1 MSILGINE
9 VYGVGGLF
17 EALSATR
24 EREEEK
30 SGESNILS
38 PKDTV
43 SFSAEALAMAA
54 QRAPVQSGEA
64 AAKNKGAKAG
74 TEEDEENQAESSDSG
89 GFMESMGSGDSTAR
103 IEKQIQQLQ
112 EKMAEV
118 ASSSLPDEVKQGQMG
133 ALQGAISAFQQQ
145 LNELKQAAAAEV
157 AKA

>member
-17 EALSATR
+17 EAVSSTR
-24 EREEEK
+24 GREEKKNEET
-30 SGESNILS
+30 SALA

-54 QRAPVQSGEA
+54 QRAPVQSGGA
-64 AAKNKGAKAG
+64 AAENKDARAG
-74 TEEDEENQAESSDSG
+74 KEEEGQAESSDSG
-89 GFMESMGSGDSTAR
+89 GFMESMGSGDSTGQ

-118 ASSSLPDEVKQGQMG
+118 ASSGLPDEVKQGQMG
-133 ALQGAISAFQQQ
+133 ALQGAIAALQQQ
-145 LNELKQAAAAEV
+145 LNELKQTAAAE
-157 AKA
+157 ATTA